1 MAQTYIFKSRII
13 MGVPALPSTS
23 PYAEYAWL
31 TKDEAREIVGAEAEV
46 WRRVEPLLN

>member
-1 MAQTYIFKSRII
+1 
-13 MGVPALPSTS
+13 MGTPALSSTS

-31 TKDEAREIVGAEAEV
+31 TKDEAREIVGAEGEV